1 VTHKT
6 ETTAKAQCED
16 LIEEHFPEG
25 LIRTLQR
32 KFPTGRFQDFEDAV
46 AEGFVKFLA
55 KDEVL
60 ETPAGYVTVVA
71 IHCIQR
77 LFVRAAKEALPEG
90 DPDGE
95 AGVEPWADPTA
106 EKVIGEA
113 TFGFVRGIVET
124 WQSLNVRSATLVV
137 LEAVELEEPISSAEL
152 AEELESLLGEDV
164 LPDTARQW
172 RKRGLDRL
180 RAELHELDEVKE
192 EK

>member
-1 VTHKT
+1 MKQET
-6 ETTAKAQCED
+6 ETTAKTQCED
-16 LIEEHFPEG
+16 LIEERFPEG

-32 KFPTGRFQDFEDAV
+32 KFPTGRFQDLEDAV

-60 ETPAGYVTVVA
+60 EAPAGYVTVVA
-71 IHCIQR
+71 IHYMDR
-77 LFVRAAKEALPEG
+77 LFVRAAKEVLPEG
-90 DPDGE
+90 DPDDSSGD
-95 AGVEPWADPTA
+95 GPWADPTA
-106 EKVIGEA
+106 EKVVGDA
-113 TFGFVRGIVET
+113 TFKFVRGIVET

-137 LEAVELEEPISSAEL
+137 LEAVELEEPIGSAEL

-180 RAELHELDEVKE
+180 RKELHELDELDKE
-192 EK
+192 P